1 MKRTAVVAL
10 GILLAG
16 TSLPAQSDPA
26 TVEASAAYEAKD
38 WAKSAKLYEVM
49 VKQHPE
55 VARLWFRL
63 ATSQQE
69 LGQLDQAQQTGEQ
82 GLKAGV
88 PAGFCGITVGP
99 VCRAK
104 GGKRKTN

>member
-1 MKRTAVVAL
+1 MNRVAVLAL
-10 GILLAG
+10 GIFLAG
-16 TSLPAQSDPA
+16 TSLVAQSDPA
-26 TVEASAAYEAKD
+26 TEASAAYEAKD
-38 WAKSAKLYEVM
+38 WAKSAQLYEVM

-69 LGQLDQAQQTGEQ
+69 LGQLEQAQQTLEE